1 MNRRLT
7 WLLPALAL
15 ALPGCKRDRNDPEK
29 TEKVI
34 EEVKDDVAAAQ
45 DDIQEKHED
54 LLENQG
60 QTARDRASF
69 IDATEKELADL
80 DRRIQELRAH
90 VQSRA
95 NDLGGEARR
104 DLSQEVA
111 ELEATRNE
119 ARAALDRFRSQTGS
133 QMSQIQQV
141 TEEAVSKLR
150 RAVKEADER
159 LDADADEGHQ
169 HPKSQ
174 APPSSSQPVPP
185 AAGP

>member
-1 MNRRLT
+1 MSRRLT
-7 WLLPALAL
+7 WLPALLL

-34 EEVKDDVAAAQ
+34 EELRDDVARADNQ
-45 DDIQEKHED
+45 IQEKQD
-54 LLENQG
+54 ALLENQG
-60 QTARDRASF
+60 QSARDRASF

-104 DLSQEVA
+104 DLNQDVA

-119 ARAALDRFRSQTGS
+119 ARAALDRLRSQTGS
-133 QMSQIQQV
+133 QMSEIQRV
-141 TEEAVSKLR
+141 TEEALSKLR
-150 RAVKEADER
+150 RAVKDADDR
-159 LDADADEGHQ
+159 LDADADEGDR

-174 APPSSSQPVPP
+174 PPSRPSESMPP
-185 AAGP
+185 ATGP